1 MEKFNNIKRVGC
13 RNGDKATKNALLILI
28 WVTESL
34 KPTLPSIY
42 FFYGATTLIQS
53 LPSQQYPSTYSGSVL
68 FCPLHKLHLL
78 QTIPDII
85 FPSILWLFCWSSC
98 EWFPFVYSFHR
109 AGFFFFSFSFSSFF
123 LFFPSSFLWR
133 HNSDPVF
140 AFPTISFHLR
150 RPYTVLPTSQASSS
164 SQHS

>member
-123 LFFPSSFLWR
+123 LFFPSS
-133 HNSDPVF
+133 
-140 AFPTISFHLR
+140 
-150 RPYTVLPTSQASSS
+150 SSS
-164 SQHS
+164 SSPPSPPYLFFLFFFFSMAPQL